1 MNKSYFK
8 YNIIYCFIVLSI
20 ILILILYYLPK
31 CNTSK
36 VNKTVSKPHF
46 FHYKNVLTD
55 LDIRNLKSCICNNDK
70 TINYKKMK
78 ELVSKI
84 MKMKFPDYYWEK
96 MRISTKSSNQI
107 DASKIHR
114 DIISNDYG
122 NTTNMFYTVIIYLQ
136 NSGFSYIPNSN
147 NKLEVKR
154 KEKFVNVSKYD
165 ILMFDSTTLHR
176 GIYHNRVPSKRTAIQ
191 IFNVIKRDQIDNC
204 KFITNSIMSENILE
218 SLIYSKFAHSI
229 DKRKIFNPRCNGTNK
244 LLLMIEGGS
253 LRTKKDIDKQNLY
266 YMNTEFPVKINTI
279 KSNLKKL
286 YRIY

>member
-1 MNKSYFK
+1 M
-8 YNIIYCFIVLSI
+8 
-20 ILILILYYLPK
+20 
-31 CNTSK
+31 
-36 VNKTVSKPHF
+36 
-46 FHYKNVLTD
+46 
-55 LDIRNLKSCICNNDK
+55 R
-70 TINYKKMK
+70 

-96 MRISTKSSNQI
+96 MRISTKSSNEI

-114 DIISNDYG
+114 DVISNDYG

-154 KEKFVNVSKYD
+154 KEKIVNVSKYD

-176 GIYHNRVPSKRTAIQ
+176 GIFNNRVPSKRTAIQ
-191 IFNVIKRDQIDNC
+191 IFNVIKRNDIDNC
-204 KFITNSIMSENILE
+204 KLIANSIMSENILE

-266 YMNTEFPVKINTI
+266 YMNSEFPVKIKTI